1 MSKEPETA
9 SNAKPDWAAIQVAY
23 EHNDMT
29 VAEILLHFGISQ
41 SQLYAH
47 IHADDWQ
54 RRRLVSLPE
63 ASVVAPVPKEGAG
76 LADAH
81 TKRAALAARLFHALE
96 ERIMSMEDDMHD
108 HDASHGERDAKALTA
123 MAKALDLLGEMI
135 EATEADSTAKEASGR
150 EEVDVDEFRTLLTDR
165 LERLRA
171 GGDNC

>member
-1 MSKEPETA
+1 VSKEPETA
-9 SNAKPDWAAIQVAY
+9 SNAKPDWAAIQIAY

-29 VAEILLHFGISQ
+29 VAEILLHFDISQ
-41 SQLYAH
+41 SRLYAH

-54 RRRLVSLPE
+54 RRRFVTPPE
-63 ASVVAPVPKEGAG
+63 ANTAAPALNKGAR
-76 LADAH
+76 LADAQ

-171 GGDNC
+171 SRNDC